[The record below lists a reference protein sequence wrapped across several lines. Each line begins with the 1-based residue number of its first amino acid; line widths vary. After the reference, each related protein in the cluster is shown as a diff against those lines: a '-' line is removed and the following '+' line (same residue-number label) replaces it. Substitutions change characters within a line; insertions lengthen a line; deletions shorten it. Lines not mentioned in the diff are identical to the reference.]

1 MAAQKH
7 KENCWLKFSAILNA
21 YLLKTQLIKIHNFFD
36 SFRPNGRLL
45 ENQKTRGSRELFL
58 PENDFKT
65 CSTVNCRRWLKN
77 RNFYFLEFYL
87 KYISDKND
95 I

>member
-7 KENCWLKFSAILNA
+7 KENCWLKFSAFLNA
-21 YLLKTQLIKIHNFFD
+21 YLPKTQLIKIHNFFD
-36 SFRPNGRLL
+36 SFRPYGRLL

-58 PENDFKT
+58 PENVFQTSSAVNFPKKHPDFEG
-65 CSTVNCRRWLKN
+65 
-77 RNFYFLEFYL
+77 LETNGRH
-87 KYISDKND
+87 KIQ